1 MAKQYRIP
9 PGTVYPATVA
19 GYRKAK
25 AGKLDEVDW
34 TKPNEE
40 ELVLQAPY
48 PEIVSSW
55 LKNGIV
61 EAGETPVEK
70 STRKSAVEPVETPV
84 EFVEPNIMDDNEA
97 VLGEEVND

>member
-9 PGTVYPATVA
+9 PGTVYPATAA

-40 ELVLQAPY
+40 ELVIQPPY

-55 LKNGIV
+55 LANGIV
-61 EAGETPVEK
+61 EAAEETILRLPKTGRATDEI
-70 STRKSAVEPVETPV
+70 P
-84 EFVEPNIMDDNEA
+84 FVPRPFKKGIA
-97 VLGEEVND
+97 TGAGEEVND